1 MVIRFGNGTIEI
13 RLEHVV
19 VFVFLVFY
27 LTLGVLS
34 VRSRSITTDEPSHY
48 DYGLRLL
55 DGNADRVK
63 EFDDS
68 KMPFSALN
76 ALPAKIARR
85 VPESWLKDFLNEFNT
100 ARYMTILFSVAV
112 AGLVFYWSRSL
123 YGLVPAFASL
133 LLYILDPNIIAHSQL
148 VTSDVYAL
156 GTIAFTFY
164 GLWRFANQRTLFN
177 GLLCVLALGLAQLAK
192 YTSVVLLP
200 LCFVTLLVYDLPA
213 LLASFRRKEP
223 SIVKRFVIRYLAYGL
238 TGLLS
243 IVLLLNIGFLFH
255 KSFVPFGEYTF
266 RSDLFQ
272 SLQQGHPVLDSFPI
286 PTPYPYLDGL
296 DWVIYRERTGASF
309 GSIYLLGEI
318 RTLGGFPGYFFI
330 ASLLKVPIAS
340 QIIFFAAL
348 VVYLS
353 DRNRRSKFLSNEL
366 FLFAPVLF
374 YSIYFNYFYNAQIGI
389 RYFLVVFPFL
399 YVLAGNLFMDWQR
412 FSSLQKGT
420 VLTLGAY
427 LVISVLSYY
436 PYYLTYFNEIVWDKT
451 QTYKYLADSNID
463 WGQSMNEYRSYLA
476 QHPDAV
482 TELNGPAPARLIIN
496 VNKLVGVTLLPDTYA
511 WLRENFEP
519 VDTLANNFM
528 IYKITPEQIQEL
540 CERLPDECK

>member
-1 MVIRFGNGTIEI
+1 MRTPGRHLPVLLLLALLGI
-13 RLEHVV
+13 
-19 VFVFLVFY
+19 FLA
-27 LTLGVLS
+27 LGVSS

-55 DGNADRVK
+55 DGNPDRVE

-68 KMPFSALN
+68 KMPLSALN
-76 ALPAKIARR
+76 ALPAKIARK
-85 VPESWLKDFLNEFNT
+85 VPESWLKDFLNDFNT
-100 ARYMTILFSVAV
+100 ARSMTILFSMAV
-112 AGLVFYWSRSL
+112 AGLVFFWSRSL

-133 LLYILDPNIIAHSQL
+133 LLYIFDPNIIAHSQL

-156 GTIAFTFY
+156 GTISFTFY
-164 GLWRFANQRTLFN
+164 CLWRFANRRTLAN
-177 GLLCVLALGLAQLAK
+177 GLLCAFALGLAQLAK

-200 LCFVTLLVYDLPA
+200 LCLVTLLIYDLPVIA
-213 LLASFRRKEP
+213 AGLRKKEP
-223 SIVKRFVIRYLAYGL
+223 GMIRQYVTHYLLYALTSLVSIILF
-238 TGLLS
+238 
-243 IVLLLNIGFLFH
+243 LNIGFLFH
-255 KSFVPFGEYTF
+255 QSFVPFGEYVF
-266 RSDLFQ
+266 RSDLFL
-272 SLQQGHPVLDSFPI
+272 SLQQAHPGLGALPI
-286 PTPYPYLDGL
+286 PAPYPYLDGL
-296 DWVIYRERTGASF
+296 DWVIYRERTSASF

-318 RTLGGFPGYFFI
+318 RRLSGFPGYYFV

-340 QIIFFAAL
+340 QMIVFTAL
-348 VVYLS
+348 AVYFLDRDRRRGFRS
-353 DRNRRSKFLSNEL
+353 DEL

-389 RYFLVVFPFL
+389 RFFLVVFPFL
-399 YVLAGNLFMDWQR
+399 YVFSGNLFIHWQR
-412 FSSLQKGT
+412 FSVLQKGISAA
-420 VLTLGAY
+420 LGAY
-427 LVISVLSYY
+427 LLISVLSYY

-463 WGQSMNEYRSYLA
+463 WGQSMNEYRAYLA

-482 TELNGPAPARLIIN
+482 TELDGPAPAHLIIN
-496 VNKLVGVTLLPDTYA
+496 INKLVGVVIPPDTYA

-540 CERLPDECK
+540 CERSPEECR